1 MDNSKAFESGIK
13 KAIAIK
19 DRVVES
25 SLIDLC
31 EAALQKAVE
40 SHTFQNRTNNLE
52 NSFTYGVFHN
62 GKLIHAKSVGSGEG
76 SNDAKNFL
84 SEYTPKYSWSAVIV
98 AGAWYGT
105 LLENFTSTGWG
116 KSWNSGGG
124 RFIVLSDCFDFVVM
138 ENKKFFKQNSIK

>member
-1 MDNSKAFESGIK
+1 VNNSKAFESGIK

-19 DRVVES
+19 NIIVEK
-25 SLIDLC
+25 SLTELC
-31 EAALQKAVE
+31 EEALNKAVE

-52 NSFTYGVFHN
+52 NSFTYGIFHN
-62 GKLIHAKSVGSGEG
+62 GTLLKSKSIGSGEG
-76 SNDAKNFL
+76 AEDAKNFL
-84 SEYTPKYSWSAVIV
+84 STYTSMHSWSAVIV
-98 AGAWYGT
+98 AGAWYGS

-138 ENKKFFKQNSIK
+138 ENKKFFKQNRI